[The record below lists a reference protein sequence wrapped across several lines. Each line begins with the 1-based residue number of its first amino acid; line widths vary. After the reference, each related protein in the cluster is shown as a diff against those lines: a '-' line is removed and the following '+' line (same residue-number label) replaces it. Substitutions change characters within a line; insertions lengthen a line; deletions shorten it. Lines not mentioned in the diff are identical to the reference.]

1 MSCSGSKQK
10 AGGLCLR
17 LFACCAASL
26 SQSLKIQHNIKRGSR
41 TSWRRH
47 HHITI
52 LHRQEKITVVIGVA
66 MTVVHPDLIAS
77 GQIAHARIRRFDHY
91 IASAR
96 IVTVKA
102 LVGMIIVVSP
112 MVKAIHSLSGQVPM
126 VDRRPVVLRR
136 SMMPP
141 GPVLRMLML
150 RSLILRILIL
160 PTLMLWSLII
170 PTLMLRSAGLG
181 TVIRLTVPYGRLF
194 FLVFRSL
201 MAVALCNLA
210 ISRRTNQ

>member
-10 AGGLCLR
+10 AGGPCPR
-17 LFACCAASL
+17 LFACCAAIL
-26 SQSLKIQHNIKRGSR
+26 SQSLKIQHNIKRGPR

-52 LHRQEKITVVIGVA
+52 LHRQEKITVVIGVT
-66 MTVVHPDLIAS
+66 MPIVHPDLVAS
-77 GQIAHARIRRFDHY
+77 GQIAYTRIRRFYHY

-96 IVTVKA
+96 MVTVKA

-136 SMMPP
+136 SMLDPCL
-141 GPVLRMLML
+141 VLWTLML

-160 PTLMLWSLII
+160 PTLMLGTLMI

>member
-1 MSCSGSKQK
+1 MSCFGSKQK
-10 AGGLCLR
+10 AGGPCPR
-17 LFACCAASL
+17 LFACCAAIL
-26 SQSLKIQHNIKRGSR
+26 SQSLKIQHNIKRGPR

-77 GQIAHARIRRFDHY
+77 GQIAHARIRRFYHY

-96 IVTVKA
+96 MVTVKA

-136 SMMPP
+136 SMLDPCL
-141 GPVLRMLML
+141 VLWTLML
-150 RSLILRILIL
+150 WTLIL
-160 PTLMLWSLII
+160 PTLMLWSLMI

-201 MAVALCNLA
+201 MAVALCSLA
-210 ISRRTNQ
+210 ISSRTNQ

>member
-1 MSCSGSKQK
+1 MSCFGSKQK
-10 AGGLCLR
+10 AGGPCPR
-17 LFACCAASL
+17 LFACCAAIL
-26 SQSLKIQHNIKRGSR
+26 SQSLKIQHNIKRGPR

-52 LHRQEKITVVIGVA
+52 LQRQEKITVVIGVA
-66 MTVVHPDLIAS
+66 MPVVHPDLIAS
-77 GQIAHARIRRFDHY
+77 GQIAYTRIRRFYHY

-96 IVTVKA
+96 MVTVKA

-136 SMMPP
+136 SMLDPCL
-141 GPVLRMLML
+141 VLWTLML
-150 RSLILRILIL
+150 WTLIL
-160 PTLMLWSLII
+160 PTLMLWSLMI

-181 TVIRLTVPYGRLF
+181 TVIRLTVP
-194 FLVFRSL
+194 
-201 MAVALCNLA
+201 
-210 ISRRTNQ
+210 

>member
-1 MSCSGSKQK
+1 
-10 AGGLCLR
+10 
-17 LFACCAASL
+17 
-26 SQSLKIQHNIKRGSR
+26 
-41 TSWRRH
+41 
-47 HHITI
+47 
-52 LHRQEKITVVIGVA
+52 

-77 GQIAHARIRRFDHY
+77 GQIAYTRIRRFYHY

-96 IVTVKA
+96 MVTVKA

-136 SMMPP
+136 SMLDPCL
-141 GPVLRMLML
+141 VLWTLML
-150 RSLILRILIL
+150 WTLIL
-160 PTLMLWSLII
+160 PTLMLWSLMI

>member
-1 MSCSGSKQK
+1 MP
-10 AGGLCLR
+10 
-17 LFACCAASL
+17 
-26 SQSLKIQHNIKRGSR
+26 
-41 TSWRRH
+41 
-47 HHITI
+47 
-52 LHRQEKITVVIGVA
+52 
-66 MTVVHPDLIAS
+66 VVHPELIAS
-77 GQIAHARIRRFDHY
+77 GQIAHARIRRFYHY

-96 IVTVKA
+96 MVTVKA

-136 SMMPP
+136 SMLDPCL
-141 GPVLRMLML
+141 VLWTLML
-150 RSLILRILIL
+150 WTLIL
-160 PTLMLWSLII
+160 PTLMLWSLMI

>member
-1 MSCSGSKQK
+1 MSCFGSKQK
-10 AGGLCLR
+10 AGGPCPR
-17 LFACCAASL
+17 LFACCAAIL
-26 SQSLKIQHNIKRGSR
+26 SQSLKIQHNIKRGPR

-52 LHRQEKITVVIGVA
+52 LHRQEKITVVIGVT
-66 MTVVHPDLIAS
+66 MPVVHPELIAS
-77 GQIAHARIRRFDHY
+77 GQIAYTRIRRFYHY

-96 IVTVKA
+96 MVTVKA

-136 SMMPP
+136 SMLDPCL
-141 GPVLRMLML
+141 VLWTLML
-150 RSLILRILIL
+150 RSLILG
-160 PTLMLWSLII
+160 TLMI

-201 MAVALCNLA
+201 MAVALCSLA
-210 ISRRTNQ
+210 ISSRTNQ

>member
-1 MSCSGSKQK
+1 MSCFGSKQK
-10 AGGLCLR
+10 AGGPCPR
-17 LFACCAASL
+17 LFACCAAIL
-26 SQSLKIQHNIKRGSR
+26 SQSLKIQHNIKRGPR
-41 TSWRRH
+41 TSWRRN

-52 LHRQEKITVVIGVA
+52 LHRQEKITVVIGVT
-66 MTVVHPDLIAS
+66 MTVVHPELIAS
-77 GQIAHARIRRFDHY
+77 GQIAHARIRRFYHY

-96 IVTVKA
+96 MVTVKA

-136 SMMPP
+136 SMLDPCL
-141 GPVLRMLML
+141 VLWTLML
-150 RSLILRILIL
+150 WTLIL
-160 PTLMLWSLII
+160 PTLMLWSLMI

-201 MAVALCNLA
+201 MAVALCSLA
-210 ISRRTNQ
+210 ISSRTNQ

>member
-1 MSCSGSKQK
+1 MSCFGSKQK
-10 AGGLCLR
+10 AGGPCPR
-17 LFACCAASL
+17 LFACCAAIL
-26 SQSLKIQHNIKRGSR
+26 SQSLKIQHNIKRGPR

-52 LHRQEKITVVIGVA
+52 LHRQEKITVVKGVA

-77 GQIAHARIRRFDHY
+77 GQIAYTRIRRFYHY

-96 IVTVKA
+96 MVTVKA

-136 SMMPP
+136 SMLDPCL
-141 GPVLRMLML
+141 VLWTLML
-150 RSLILRILIL
+150 WTLIL
-160 PTLMLWSLII
+160 PTLMLWSLMI

-201 MAVALCNLA
+201 MAVPLCNLA

>member
-1 MSCSGSKQK
+1 MSCFGSKQK
-10 AGGLCLR
+10 AGGPCPR
-17 LFACCAASL
+17 LFACCAAIL
-26 SQSLKIQHNIKRGSR
+26 SQSLKIQHNIKRGPR

-66 MTVVHPDLIAS
+66 MTVVHPDLVAS
-77 GQIAHARIRRFDHY
+77 GQIAYTRIRRVDHY

-96 IVTVKA
+96 MVTVKA

-136 SMMPP
+136 SMLDPCL
-141 GPVLRMLML
+141 VLWTLML
-150 RSLILRILIL
+150 WTLIL
-160 PTLMLWSLII
+160 PTLMLWSLMI

-181 TVIRLTVPYGRLF
+181 TIIRLTVPYGRLF

-201 MAVALCNLA
+201 MAVALCSLA
-210 ISRRTNQ
+210 ISSRTNQ

>member
-10 AGGLCLR
+10 AGGPCPR
-17 LFACCAASL
+17 LFACCAAIL
-26 SQSLKIQHNIKRGSR
+26 SQSLKIQHNIKRGPR
-41 TSWRRH
+41 TSWRWH
-47 HHITI
+47 HHIAI
-52 LHRQEKITVVIGVA
+52 LHRQEKITVVIRVT
-66 MTVVHPDLIAS
+66 MPVVHPDLIAS
-77 GQIAHARIRRFDHY
+77 RQIAYTRIRRVDHY

-96 IVTVKA
+96 MVTVKA

-136 SMMPP
+136 SMMDPCL
-141 GPVLRMLML
+141 VLWTLML
-150 RSLILRILIL
+150 WTLIL
-160 PTLMLWSLII
+160 PTLMLWSLMI

-201 MAVALCNLA
+201 MAVALCSLA

>member
-1 MSCSGSKQK
+1 
-10 AGGLCLR
+10 
-17 LFACCAASL
+17 
-26 SQSLKIQHNIKRGSR
+26 
-41 TSWRRH
+41 
-47 HHITI
+47 
-52 LHRQEKITVVIGVA
+52 
-66 MTVVHPDLIAS
+66 
-77 GQIAHARIRRFDHY
+77 
-91 IASAR
+91 
-96 IVTVKA
+96 
-102 LVGMIIVVSP
+102 
-112 MVKAIHSLSGQVPM
+112 MVKAIHSLSGQVLM

-136 SMMPP
+136 SMLDPCL
-141 GPVLRMLML
+141 VLWTLML

-160 PTLMLWSLII
+160 PTLMLWSLMI

>member
-1 MSCSGSKQK
+1 MP
-10 AGGLCLR
+10 
-17 LFACCAASL
+17 
-26 SQSLKIQHNIKRGSR
+26 
-41 TSWRRH
+41 
-47 HHITI
+47 
-52 LHRQEKITVVIGVA
+52 
-66 MTVVHPDLIAS
+66 VVHPELIAS
-77 GQIAHARIRRFDHY
+77 GQIAYTRIRRFYHY

-96 IVTVKA
+96 MVTVKA

-160 PTLMLWSLII
+160 PTLMLWSLMI

>member
-1 MSCSGSKQK
+1 MSCFGSKQK
-10 AGGLCLR
+10 AGGPCPR
-17 LFACCAASL
+17 LFACCAAIL
-26 SQSLKIQHNIKRGSR
+26 SQSLKIQHNIKRGPR

-52 LHRQEKITVVIGVA
+52 LHRQEKITVVIGVT
-66 MTVVHPDLIAS
+66 MPVVHPELIAS
-77 GQIAHARIRRFDHY
+77 GQIAYTRIRRFYHY

-96 IVTVKA
+96 MVTVKA

-136 SMMPP
+136 SMLDPCL
-141 GPVLRMLML
+141 VLWTLML
-150 RSLILRILIL
+150 WTLIL
-160 PTLMLWSLII
+160 PTLMLWSLMI

>member
-1 MSCSGSKQK
+1 
-10 AGGLCLR
+10 
-17 LFACCAASL
+17 
-26 SQSLKIQHNIKRGSR
+26 
-41 TSWRRH
+41 
-47 HHITI
+47 
-52 LHRQEKITVVIGVA
+52 
-66 MTVVHPDLIAS
+66 MTVVHPELIAS
-77 GQIAHARIRRFDHY
+77 GQIAHARIRRFYHY

-96 IVTVKA
+96 MVTVKA

-112 MVKAIHSLSGQVPM
+112 MVKAIHALSGQVPM

-136 SMMPP
+136 SMLDPCL
-141 GPVLRMLML
+141 VLWTLML
-150 RSLILRILIL
+150 WTLIL
-160 PTLMLWSLII
+160 PTLMLWSLMI

>member
-1 MSCSGSKQK
+1 
-10 AGGLCLR
+10 
-17 LFACCAASL
+17 
-26 SQSLKIQHNIKRGSR
+26 
-41 TSWRRH
+41 
-47 HHITI
+47 
-52 LHRQEKITVVIGVA
+52 

-77 GQIAHARIRRFDHY
+77 GQIAYTRIRRFYHY

-96 IVTVKA
+96 MVTVKA

-136 SMMPP
+136 SMLDPCL
-141 GPVLRMLML
+141 VLWTLML
-150 RSLILRILIL
+150 WTLIL
-160 PTLMLWSLII
+160 PTLMLWSLMI

-210 ISRRTNQ
+210 ISSRTNQ

>member
-1 MSCSGSKQK
+1 MSCFGSKQK
-10 AGGLCLR
+10 AGGLCPR
-17 LFACCAASL
+17 LFACCAAIL
-26 SQSLKIQHNIKRGSR
+26 SQSLKIQHNIKRGPR

-52 LHRQEKITVVIGVA
+52 LHRQEKITVVKGVA

-77 GQIAHARIRRFDHY
+77 GQIAYTRIRRFYHY

-96 IVTVKA
+96 MVTVKA

-112 MVKAIHSLSGQVPM
+112 MVKAIHALSGQVPM

-136 SMMPP
+136 SMLDPCL
-141 GPVLRMLML
+141 VLWTLML
-150 RSLILRILIL
+150 WTLIL
-160 PTLMLWSLII
+160 PTLMLWSLMI

-201 MAVALCNLA
+201 MAVALCSLA
-210 ISRRTNQ
+210 ISSRTNQ

>member
-1 MSCSGSKQK
+1 MSCFGSKQK
-10 AGGLCLR
+10 AGGPCPR
-17 LFACCAASL
+17 LFACCAAIL
-26 SQSLKIQHNIKRGSR
+26 SQSLKIQHNIKRGPR

-77 GQIAHARIRRFDHY
+77 GQIAYTRIRRFYHY

-96 IVTVKA
+96 MVTVKA

-136 SMMPP
+136 SMLDPCL
-141 GPVLRMLML
+141 VLWTLML
-150 RSLILRILIL
+150 WTLIL
-160 PTLMLWSLII
+160 PTLMLWSLMI

>member
-1 MSCSGSKQK
+1 MSCFGSKQK
-10 AGGLCLR
+10 AGGLCPR
-17 LFACCAASL
+17 LFACCAAIL
-26 SQSLKIQHNIKRGSR
+26 SQSLKIQHNIKRGPR
-41 TSWRRH
+41 TSWRRN

-77 GQIAHARIRRFDHY
+77 GQIAYTRIRRFYHY

-96 IVTVKA
+96 MVTVKA

-136 SMMPP
+136 SMLDPCL
-141 GPVLRMLML
+141 VLWTLML
-150 RSLILRILIL
+150 WTLIL
-160 PTLMLWSLII
+160 PTLMLWSLMLRMLTI
-170 PTLMLRSAGLG
+170 PTLMLRSLILRPVGLRS
-181 TVIRLTVPYGRLF
+181 VFRFTVP
-194 FLVFRSL
+194 
-201 MAVALCNLA
+201 
-210 ISRRTNQ
+210 

>member
-1 MSCSGSKQK
+1 MSCFGSKQK
-10 AGGLCLR
+10 AGGPCPR
-17 LFACCAASL
+17 LFACCAAIL
-26 SQSLKIQHNIKRGSR
+26 SQSLKIQHNIKRGPR

-77 GQIAHARIRRFDHY
+77 GQIAYTRIRRFYHY

-96 IVTVKA
+96 MVTVKA

-136 SMMPP
+136 SMLDPCL
-141 GPVLRMLML
+141 VLWTLML
-150 RSLILRILIL
+150 WTLIL
-160 PTLMLWSLII
+160 PTLMLWSLMI

-181 TVIRLTVPYGRLF
+181 TVIRLTVP
-194 FLVFRSL
+194 
-201 MAVALCNLA
+201 
-210 ISRRTNQ
+210 

>member
-1 MSCSGSKQK
+1 MSCFGSKQK
-10 AGGLCLR
+10 AGGPCPR
-17 LFACCAASL
+17 LFACCAAIL
-26 SQSLKIQHNIKRGSR
+26 SQSLKIQHNIKRGPR

-66 MTVVHPDLIAS
+66 MTVVHPDLVAS
-77 GQIAHARIRRFDHY
+77 GQIAYTRIRRFYHY

-96 IVTVKA
+96 MVTVKA

-136 SMMPP
+136 SMLDPCL
-141 GPVLRMLML
+141 VLWTLML
-150 RSLILRILIL
+150 WTLIL
-160 PTLMLWSLII
+160 PTLMLWSLMI

-210 ISRRTNQ
+210 ISSRTNQ

>member
-1 MSCSGSKQK
+1 MSCFGSKQK
-10 AGGLCLR
+10 AGGPCPR
-17 LFACCAASL
+17 LFACCAAIL

-52 LHRQEKITVVIGVA
+52 LHRQEKITVVIGVT
-66 MTVVHPDLIAS
+66 MPVVHPELIAS
-77 GQIAHARIRRFDHY
+77 GQIAYTRIRRFYHY

-96 IVTVKA
+96 MVTVKA

-136 SMMPP
+136 SMLDPCL
-141 GPVLRMLML
+141 VLWTLML
-150 RSLILRILIL
+150 WTLIL
-160 PTLMLWSLII
+160 PTLMLWSLMI

>member
-1 MSCSGSKQK
+1 MSCFGSKQK
-10 AGGLCLR
+10 AGGPCPR
-17 LFACCAASL
+17 LFACCAAIL
-26 SQSLKIQHNIKRGSR
+26 SQSLKIQHNIKRGPR

-52 LHRQEKITVVIGVA
+52 LHRQEKITVVIGVT
-66 MTVVHPDLIAS
+66 MPVVHPELIAS
-77 GQIAHARIRRFDHY
+77 GQIAYTRIRRFYHY

-96 IVTVKA
+96 MVTVKA

-136 SMMPP
+136 SMLDPCL
-141 GPVLRMLML
+141 VLWTLML
-150 RSLILRILIL
+150 WTLIL
-160 PTLMLWSLII
+160 PTLMLWSLMI

-201 MAVALCNLA
+201 MAVALCSLA
-210 ISRRTNQ
+210 ISSRTNQ

>member
-1 MSCSGSKQK
+1 MSCFGSKQK
-10 AGGLCLR
+10 AGGPCPR
-17 LFACCAASL
+17 LFACCAAIL
-26 SQSLKIQHNIKRGSR
+26 SQSLKIQHNIKRGPR

-77 GQIAHARIRRFDHY
+77 GQIAHARIRRFYHY

-96 IVTVKA
+96 MVTVKA

-136 SMMPP
+136 SMLDPCL
-141 GPVLRMLML
+141 VLWTLML
-150 RSLILRILIL
+150 WTLIL
-160 PTLMLWSLII
+160 PTLMLWSLMI

-181 TVIRLTVPYGRLF
+181 TIIRLTVPYGRLF

>member
-1 MSCSGSKQK
+1 MSCFGSKQK
-10 AGGLCLR
+10 AGGPCPR
-17 LFACCAASL
+17 LFACCAAIL
-26 SQSLKIQHNIKRGSR
+26 SQSLKIQHNIKRGPR

-52 LHRQEKITVVIGVA
+52 LHRQEKITVVIGVT

-77 GQIAHARIRRFDHY
+77 GQIAYTRIRRFYHY

-96 IVTVKA
+96 MVTVKA

-136 SMMPP
+136 SMLDPCL
-141 GPVLRMLML
+141 VLWTLML
-150 RSLILRILIL
+150 WTLIL
-160 PTLMLWSLII
+160 PTLMLWSLMI

>member
-10 AGGLCLR
+10 AGGPCPR

-26 SQSLKIQHNIKRGSR
+26 SQSLKIQHNIKSGAR

-52 LHRQEKITVVIGVA
+52 LHRQEKITVVIGVT
-66 MTVVHPDLIAS
+66 MPVVHPELIAS
-77 GQIAHARIRRFDHY
+77 GQIAHARIRRFYHY

-96 IVTVKA
+96 MVTVKA

-136 SMMPP
+136 SMLDPCL
-141 GPVLRMLML
+141 VLWTLML
-150 RSLILRILIL
+150 WTLIL
-160 PTLMLWSLII
+160 PTLMLWSLMI